1 MLKHVRM
8 FHGLSKSSF
17 VHGCTDLQCMGA
29 RVLYAQVHRCTGSQW
44 CLRVCCTSSVTQAL
58 LHNDLSLQVMLADH
72 FDRTKSVFR

>member
-29 RVLYAQVHRCTGSQW
+29 RVLYAQVHRFSMVPQG
-44 CLRVCCTSSVTQAL
+44 L
-58 LHNDLSLQVMLADH
+58 LHKFCYTSFVAQ
-72 FDRTKSVFR
+72 